1 MNSKQRQHPAK
12 QPAKPAEMIVAEK
25 EAEAVV
31 EVDHVVGAVV
41 ESEHVEEV
49 LASMAPLLQG
59 TSSHTKHRLTQ
70 SLLGSLQQ
78 NDGSFGHTR
87 STLLYIP
94 PPPTHHLH
102 SHNLEMNGSV

>member
-1 MNSKQRQHPAK
+1 MRVQNSGTPSNPAK
-12 QPAKPAEMIVAEK
+12 LAEMIVAEK

-87 STLLYIP
+87 SALL
-94 PPPTHHLH
+94 
-102 SHNLEMNGSV
+102 